1 MFMVP
6 KVFCNRLDPSSVD
19 GMAAKLA
26 IDATAPL
33 VWDVQRTALPPE
45 AVAWARDLLQTR

>member
-19 GMAAKLA
+19 GMSAKLA

-33 VWDVQRTALPPE
+33 VTDSKRHELPGEAL
-45 AVAWARDLLQTR
+45 AWARQYLDQH